1 MHLLPDEFNVPR
13 PPHRAR
19 PYNPSFSTR
28 SHGIQ
33 RLSARLFRSL
43 RHPAAADRLRD
54 TDPGVA
60 GGQGE
65 MCRQTFDNYLTL
77 LSQDLESETVEDLGC
92 WDIQDKR
99 WDDES
104 IYLEPP
110 VDLKLGPRCIECFLK
125 SESYA
130 RPP

>member
-1 MHLLPDEFNVPR
+1 
-13 PPHRAR
+13 
-19 PYNPSFSTR
+19 
-28 SHGIQ
+28 
-33 RLSARLFRSL
+33 
-43 RHPAAADRLRD
+43 
-54 TDPGVA
+54 
-60 GGQGE
+60 

-104 IYLEPP
+104 VYLEPP
-110 VDLKLGPRCIECFLK
+110 VDLKLGPRCIDCFLK
-125 SESYA
+125 SESYV